1 MLQRNKGQTAMLT
14 PYQIA
19 NNADKFDGLTNIKE
33 INRLF
38 RKQDESH
45 LFPIRNKFNAT
56 ERAIRR
62 ARAFQ
67 RDSGAV
73 YGLEYALLLDQML
86 SDIVNSAI

>member
-1 MLQRNKGQTAMLT
+1 MLT

-19 NNADKFDGLTNIKE
+19 DRADAFDGINNIKE
-33 INRLF
+33 INRLY

-45 LFPIRNKFNAT
+45 LYPICNRFDVT
-56 ERAIRR
+56 ERAIRK

-67 RDSGAV
+67 RDAGAV
-73 YGLEYALLLDQML
+73 YGLEYSLLIDGIL